1 MLLLIATMLSAIILE
16 PGLNS
21 EIADTHKG
29 FFFGFAGFGMSAF
42 EDDVTGDMG
51 QGFYVPTG
59 VQFLYRVTP
68 EIGIGAEFEFTGRM
82 FTSSGEYYDDI
93 QGEYFEEK
101 YQIYMNT
108 IGLIAE
114 YFVTDEIFMR
124 GGIARYSGWTQYY
137 DGYTDEWDNTDL
149 ESGIGFNFGAGYL
162 MRLSETM
169 YAGLDGIYNIV
180 SLKPE
185 AADESY
191 GLHHWA
197 ARISLGTGF

>member
-1 MLLLIATMLSAIILE
+1 MLLLITAMLSAIMLE

-21 EIADTHKG
+21 DAPNMQKG

-42 EDDVTGDMG
+42 ADDITCDMG
-51 QGFYVPTG
+51 QGYYIPTG
-59 VQFLYRVTP
+59 VQFLYKITP

-93 QGEYFEEK
+93 HGEYFVEK

-114 YFVTDEIFMR
+114 YFITDDIFLR
-124 GGIARYSGWTQYY
+124 GGIARYSGWSQYY
-137 DGYTDEWDNTDL
+137 DGYYDEWNNVDL
-149 ESGIGFNFGAGYL
+149 ESGIGFNFGAVYL

-180 SLKPE
+180 SMKPE
-185 AADESY
+185 TAVESY
-191 GLHHWA
+191 GFNHWA
-197 ARISLGTGF
+197 ARISIGTGF